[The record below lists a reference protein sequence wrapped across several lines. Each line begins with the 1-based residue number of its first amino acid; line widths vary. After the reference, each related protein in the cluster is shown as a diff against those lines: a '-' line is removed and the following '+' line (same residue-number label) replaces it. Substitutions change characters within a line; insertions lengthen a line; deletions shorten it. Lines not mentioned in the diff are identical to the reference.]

1 MEEEGRD
8 SDRTTKR
15 NWKKYTAEQINV
27 YNGLRFNKIRKKRGV
42 WVVFIERNVSMTK
55 TKVTNGERNGIQW
68 IGQDILYY

>member
-1 MEEEGRD
+1 M
-8 SDRTTKR
+8 
-15 NWKKYTAEQINV
+15 

>member
-1 MEEEGRD
+1 M
-8 SDRTTKR
+8 
-15 NWKKYTAEQINV
+15 

-55 TKVTNGERNGIQW
+55 TKVTNGERNGIQQ